1 MVPDFLRKEAVD
13 NEQAD
18 AEDFEDECEQADY
31 MLSSDSAAFMEPE
44 KIGPPENLI
53 DNLDEPFSEILLKLI
68 DTKDMTD
75 VAVYKRA
82 GIDRRLFAK
91 IRKGQGYTP
100 RKKTVIV
107 NSPGG
112 ITPSVRS

>member
-1 MVPDFLRKEAVD
+1 MKISQIIFL
-13 NEQAD
+13 
-18 AEDFEDECEQADY
+18 CT
-31 MLSSDSAAFMEPE
+31 P
-44 KIGPPENLI
+44 
-53 DNLDEPFSEILLKLI
+53 I

-91 IRKGQGYTP
+91 IRKGQGYIP

-107 NSPGG
+107 NSPSG

>member
-1 MVPDFLRKEAVD
+1 MK
-13 NEQAD
+13 
-18 AEDFEDECEQADY
+18 
-31 MLSSDSAAFMEPE
+31 
-44 KIGPPENLI
+44 KLI
-53 DNLDEPFSEILLKLI
+53 DNLGEPFSEILLKLI
-68 DTKDMTD
+68 DIKDMTD

-91 IRKGQGYTP
+91 IRKGQGYIP

>member
-1 MVPDFLRKEAVD
+1 MK
-13 NEQAD
+13 
-18 AEDFEDECEQADY
+18 
-31 MLSSDSAAFMEPE
+31 
-44 KIGPPENLI
+44 KLI

-91 IRKGQGYTP
+91 IRKGQGYIP

-107 NSPGG
+107 NSPSG